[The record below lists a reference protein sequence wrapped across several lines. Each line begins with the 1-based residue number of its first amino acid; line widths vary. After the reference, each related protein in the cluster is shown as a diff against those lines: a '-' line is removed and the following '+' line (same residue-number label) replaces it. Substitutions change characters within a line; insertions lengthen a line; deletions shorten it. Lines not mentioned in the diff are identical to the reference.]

1 MATPNPV
8 GRPTLLTPAIIED
21 FRRLLPTVLYLET
34 VGDYLGVSRQTWR
47 VWVKRGRKESDRLA
61 KNPRAKPREKEAL
74 YLEFFATYKKAVAE
88 GELYDLGIIKKAS
101 ADQVSAAGEVVRQ
114 GQWQAAAWRAE
125 RRFGRKWGRKD
136 RLEHVGKDGKAI
148 VLSVQDREQA
158 ERELEEW
165 RRARDSAGAPSAEPG
180 QPGGA

>member
-47 VWVKRGRKESDRLA
+47 VWVRRGRKESDRLA
-61 KNPRAKPREKEAL
+61 KNPRAKPREKEAP

-101 ADQVSAAGEVVRQ
+101 ADQVNAAGEVVRQ

-136 RLEHVGKDGKAI
+136 ALAVTGKDGAP
-148 VLSVQDREQA
+148 LALTLEQRQRA
-158 ERELEEW
+158 ERELQEW
-165 RRARDSAGAPSAEPG
+165 ERARDGAGPPSAEP
-180 QPGGA
+180 PGATP